1 MERWRLERVV
11 AAEQGKKVLILFDH
25 SCGLPGPPHHENCKP
40 GVAGDTQSSDAV
52 LSTKAN
58 GNGSELKLL

>member
-1 MERWRLERVV
+1 MV
-11 AAEQGKKVLILFDH
+11 AAEQGKKVLILFYH